1 MILEIQNGAQA
12 KGTAAPPIEFVTM
25 QLMQLRDG
33 SIGVSM
39 KSTIF
44 DEKELELIDQDI
56 ADERV
61 VSLDQLFE
69 LVRSHVRITADHSAD
84 CQR

>member
-1 MILEIQNGAQA
+1 MILEIQNGARA
-12 KGTAAPPIEFVTM
+12 KGATAPPIEFVTM

-44 DEKELELIDQDI
+44 DEEELELIDQDI
-56 ADERV
+56 ADDQV

-69 LVRSHVRITADHSAD
+69 LVRSHVRITPDHSANQ
-84 CQR
+84 QR